1 MDIQKRCKL
10 TAVAGG
16 NTQKRFNQ
24 RAFFKA
30 VEGGVF
36 FKWGVS
42 GGKTGRNG
50 WRLHLSPRDL
60 QVCPSVA

>member
-10 TAVAGG
+10 TVVAGG

-36 FKWGVS
+36 FKWGE
-42 GGKTGRNG
+42 
-50 WRLHLSPRDL
+50 
-60 QVCPSVA
+60 